1 MLPVP
6 GVGFSLLF
14 GLVGRCLIT
23 FAGPRF
29 DVPGYLCFVL
39 RWHLWHLLNRVP
51 NDVRYHTD
59 FRWASCNVVEKDYI
73 FRKFALYL
81 FVGHKSG
88 GIDNGSMPVQ
98 CTTRLLRVYPMSFEF
113 QEG

>member
-6 GVGFSLLF
+6 GVGFFLLF
-14 GLVGRCLIT
+14 EFVGRYLII
-23 FAGPRF
+23 FGGPRF
-29 DVPGYLCFVL
+29 GVPGSLCFVL
-39 RWHLWHLLNRVP
+39 RWRLWHLLNRVL
-51 NDVRYHTD
+51 NVVWYHTD
-59 FRWASCNVVEKDYI
+59 FRWAKCNVVEKDYI

-81 FVGHKSG
+81 IAGHKIG